1 MKRKVAKII
10 GFMALVFLIGAGL
23 IGVMRFRYVDGIQPM
38 EQFYKEKPDTIDVIL
53 VGSSHVF
60 MNVSPK
66 TLWEEYGIASY
77 DLAGSVQPLWNS
89 YFYIKEAL
97 KSQTPRLFILD
108 VHTSTFGKDYIDHSR
123 IIKNTFGLSF
133 SEDRIEAIKVSA
145 PPSQWISY
153 ELSYPNYHQRYADIS
168 KSDYYPQ
175 FIVKGGQNDKMQ
187 LYSKGH
193 ALSTLTKSFPTPKIQ
208 SPSKNTLHLSEKNKN
223 YLKKIIDL
231 CKEHQIPLL
240 LIKTPFA
247 AYSASHAAYYAE
259 VEKIAKENDIPFVNF
274 NHYYKEIGIDFAQD
288 VVDSSH
294 LNHRGSAKFSRY
306 LGLYLKEHYD
316 LPDHRGDPDY
326 ASYDTMCRVL
336 QWKIDNQST
345 VDAKELQSFL
355 DQLIAQKE
363 RYLLT
368 VGVQGNYQ
376 KLLKNESLCQKLK
389 TLGVSIDKA
398 HKNDVWVIDAGEE
411 RFHAGTQ
418 DKVDWHMLMHDGF
431 VSLRRPALDK
441 PIECNISRE
450 AETFVPNGLSIV
462 VYDKEMEY
470 IVNRA
475 GFVFEKDKPKAKQEL
490 KKSLT

>member
-1 MKRKVAKII
+1 
-10 GFMALVFLIGAGL
+10 MALVFLIGAGL

-38 EQFYKEKPDTIDVIL
+38 EQFYKEESNAIDVICI
-53 VGSSHVF
+53 GSSHIQC
-60 MNVSPK
+60 NISPK
-66 TLWEEYGIASY
+66 TLWEEFGIASY
-77 DLAGSVQPLWNS
+77 DLAGSVQPFWNS
-89 YFYIKEAL
+89 YFFMKEAL
-97 KSQTPRLFILD
+97 KSQSPRLFVLD
-108 VHTSTFGKDYIDHSR
+108 VHTANFRSEYSDHSR

-133 SEDRIEAIKVSA
+133 SEDCIEAIKASA
-145 PPSQWISY
+145 PPLQWISY
-153 ELSYPNYHQRYADIS
+153 GLSYPNYHQRCADLF
-168 KSDYYPQ
+168 KSDFRPQ
-175 FIVKGGQNDKMQ
+175 FITRNYQNDKAL

-193 ALSTLTKSFPTPKIQ
+193 SLLTRAKSFPMPNLQT
-208 SPSKNTLHLSEKNKN
+208 PSKSKPLLAKTKT
-223 YLKKIIDL
+223 YLMKIIDL

-247 AYSASHAAYYAE
+247 GYSASPAAYYAE

-345 VDAKELQSFL
+345 VDAKELQFFL

-376 KLLKNESLCQKLK
+376 ALLKNESLCQKLK

-431 VSLRRPALDK
+431 VYLRRPALDK